1 MPLDSRKMRILQA
14 IIDDYILTA
23 APVGS
28 RTISRRDGIGLS
40 SATIRNEMSDLEELG
55 YLEQPHTSA
64 GRIPS
69 EKAFRL
75 YVDNIFNHAR
85 LTDEEAKYIKKY
97 FSKTLDGVESVVK
110 QTAAVLSEMTLYT
123 SMVLS
128 PQLHAIRLRHIQI
141 VPLNEGTAIVVIVTD
156 TGITK
161 NALIRLPYGMSPDM
175 LDRVSHRLT
184 SRLYNC
190 RVVDIDAELMRGI
203 SDEYSEHRQFL
214 NSLIDTVQRNIL
226 DGAHNVELSGTTNM
240 LNYPEY
246 SDLDKAKKLLST
258 LEGRDVLYKLLS
270 DATKL
275 EFSVTIGKENN
286 DPAMKECSVVTAT
299 YRIGNMPLGSMG
311 IIGPTRMDYT
321 RVLAILRYMRRSL
334 SEVLTNM
341 FEEDEK

>member
-1 MPLDSRKMRILQA
+1 
-14 IIDDYILTA
+14 
-23 APVGS
+23 
-28 RTISRRDGIGLS
+28 
-40 SATIRNEMSDLEELG
+40 MSDLEELG
-55 YLEQPHTSA
+55 YLEQPPTL
-64 GRIPS
+64 GRRIPS
-69 EKAFRL
+69 DKAFRL